1 LVSPH
6 GIKESILEQVALE
19 WLATLGWEV
28 VPSSALEP
36 SETGERQSYETVV
49 LAERLRSALEVINP
63 KVPAS
68 AIESAIHTIL
78 KREAPTLEQNN
89 QSFHRLVTDGIAV
102 DVAEGGVVK
111 SYHLRLFDKVNL
123 DKNDWLASSQFTVI
137 DKTGAKVERRA
148 DIVLWVNGLPI
159 AVIELKNPALQSA
172 DIWSA
177 YAQLQT
183 YKHDIPSL
191 FLTNELLVIADDIH
205 ARVGSLTA
213 DDSRFQP
220 WRTIDGSNLA
230 KGSDQP
236 LKVLIEGVFDK
247 ERLLDLITGF
257 ITFEVDRGKLV
268 KKLAGYHQFHAVRRA
283 VEETRRAT
291 AKKGDGKIGVV
302 WHTQGSGKSLTM
314 LFYAGKLV
322 RVPELENPT
331 IVVITDR
338 NDLDDQLFG
347 TFAQARNLLR
357 QTPQQAED
365 RAQLRKL
372 FETSASGGVYFTTIQ
387 KFLPPEGQKGGALSS
402 RKNIIVIADE
412 AHRSQYGLKSKVNQK
427 GEIVLGLAQLMREA
441 LPNASFIGFT
451 GTPIDLAD
459 KSTIQVFGDYIDI
472 YDIRRAVEDKAVVPI
487 YYENRLAKLE
497 LDDDQKPEIDPRF
510 EEVTESEEES
520 SKEKLK
526 REWSAL
532 EAIAGTPKRLR
543 KVAKDLVEHYE
554 KRDAELAGKALV
566 VCMSRRICVDLYD
579 EIIKLRPAWAPSTND
594 DDEDDEGGGLDESGS
609 IKVVMTGSAS
619 DVAKLRP
626 HIRSKQRRERLAA
639 RFKDPKDPLKIVIVR
654 DMWLTGFDAPCL
666 HTLYV
671 DKPMRGHNL
680 MQAIARVNRVFGD
693 KPGGLVVD
701 YIGIA
706 PFLKEAMKTY
716 ADAKGD
722 GEVTHD
728 QAQAV
733 AVMKTEL
740 ERCRD
745 RFHGFDVAGF
755 LVGTPK
761 KRLAMLP
768 AAREHVL
775 KQKVAA
781 AGYLVDVSGTASKA
795 GDGLAK
801 APARGAKPVA
811 LPRTGGANKPDK
823 KRPDGYDLFMDACR
837 RLTQA
842 FALAAPHEECDKIRD
857 EVAFYQAVRVGL
869 LKLADRSTPSS
880 AAKLEHAVRQIV
892 NNAVV
897 TEEIIDVFSAAGLA
911 RPDISVLSDE
921 FLEDV
926 KNLEYKNLALELLHK
941 LLNAEVKTPGKR
953 GIVQS
958 RKFSEMLEEAILR
971 YQSRALDTAQVIE
984 QLIELA
990 KAIRSSNAKGEELKL
1005 SKEEFAFYDALADNE
1020 SAVKKLKDEGL
1031 SQIARELTKTLR
1043 NDATT
1048 DWNVREQA
1056 QAKLRLAV
1064 KSVLRKFGYPPDAQ
1078 EKAVKLV
1085 LEQAKDLKLNFVD
1098 GWSESQPPA
1107 WAKPPDSDVEAEQPF
1122 PYPIA
1127 VFDVLVESQVEAGL
1141 RFKTRLDGFERA
1153 MVFLISLQVAR
1164 IREIH
1169 GPKADE
1175 SILAALGG
1183 DLGPPRAAMGTWL
1196 EAARRLAAELPFE
1209 SHDPV
1214 DRASRSLVNGKG
1226 SPSEL
1231 ANRLATEIVPL
1242 RNKHS
1247 HAVVKNEAVVAE
1259 KEGAVHALWKELLV
1273 HLAPLRETRLV
1284 SIAKIHELKGSGA
1297 RYGLRQLQG
1306 GSRPFKVL
1314 DEIVDHKLENDWCYA
1329 FREGQAPLSL
1339 SPFLRCQHSPVS
1351 EQSELY
1357 VASGIRLVAAKGQ
1370 ELIELTSDE
1379 TIKLK
1384 A

>member
-1 LVSPH
+1 VSAH
-6 GIKESILEQVALE
+6 GIKESVLEEVALE
-19 WLATLGWEV
+19 WLEALGWEI
-28 VPSSALEP
+28 VPSTSLEP
-36 SETGERQSYETVV
+36 SESGERQSYETVV
-49 LAERLRSALEVINP
+49 LEKRLRRALEAINP
-63 KVPAS
+63 KVPPS
-68 AIESAIHTIL
+68 AIESAVHTIL
-78 KREAPTLEQNN
+78 KREGPTLEQNN
-89 QSFHRLVTDGIAV
+89 QSFHRLVTDGISV
-102 DVAEGGVVK
+102 EVAEGGVVK
-111 SYHLRLFDKVNL
+111 SYYLRLFDKVYL

-159 AVIELKNPALQSA
+159 AVIELKNPTLETA

-191 FLTNELLVIADDIH
+191 FLTNELLVISDDVH
-205 ARVGSLTA
+205 ARIGSLTA

-220 WRTIDGSNLA
+220 WRTINGSNSA
-230 KGSDQP
+230 KDSDQA

-257 ITFEVDRGKLV
+257 IIFEVDRGKLL

-283 VEETRRAT
+283 VAETRRAT

-314 LFYAGKLV
+314 VFYAGKLV

-331 IVVITDR
+331 MVVITDR

-357 QTPQQAED
+357 QMPQQAED

-372 FETSASGGVYFTTIQ
+372 LEMSASGGVYFTTIQ

-451 GTPIDLAD
+451 GTPIDLED
-459 KSTIQVFGDYIDI
+459 KSTIQVFGDYIHI

-497 LDDDQKPEIDPRF
+497 LDDDQKPEIDPKF

-532 EAIAGTPKRLR
+532 EVIAGTLKRLR
-543 KVAKDLVEHYE
+543 KIAKDLVEHYE
-554 KRDAELAGKALV
+554 KRDAELTGKALV
-566 VCMSRRICVDLYD
+566 VCMSRRICVALYD
-579 EIIKLRPAWAPSTND
+579 EIIKLRPAWAPSADEGD
-594 DDEDDEGGGLDESGS
+594 DDDHEGGNLDESGS

-619 DVAKLRP
+619 DVAEFRP
-626 HIRSKQRRERLAA
+626 HVRSKQRRERLAA

-716 ADAKGD
+716 ADAKGQ

-728 QAQAV
+728 QSQAV

-745 RFHGFDVAGF
+745 RFHGLDVAGF
-755 LVGTPK
+755 LKGTPK
-761 KRLAMLP
+761 KRLEMLP

-775 KQKVAA
+775 KQRVA
-781 AGYLVDVSGTASKA
+781 AGYQLDVSGSASKVA
-795 GDGLAK
+795 DGFAK
-801 APARGAKPVA
+801 ATAKTAKAVA
-811 LPRTGGANKPDK
+811 LPKNGGAKKSDK
-823 KRPDGYDLFMDACR
+823 KRPDGHDLFMDGCR

-869 LKLADRSTPSS
+869 LKLADKSTPSS

-897 TEEIIDVFSAAGLA
+897 TEEIIDIFSAAGIA
-911 RPDISVLSDE
+911 KPDISVLSDE

-926 KNLEYKNLALELLHK
+926 KNLQHKNLALELLLK
-941 LLNAEVKTPGKR
+941 LLNTEVKTPGKR

-990 KAIRSSNAKGEELKL
+990 KTIRSSNAKGKELKL

-1031 SQIARELTKTLR
+1031 SEIARELTKTLR
-1043 NDATT
+1043 KNATT

-1085 LEQAKDLKLNFVD
+1085 LEQAKDLQLNFVD
-1098 GWSESQPPA
+1098 GWSESLPPA
-1107 WAKPPDSDVEAEQPF
+1107 WVSPPDVASQAEQPF

-1153 MVFLISLQVAR
+1153 FVFLISLQVAR

-1169 GPKADE
+1169 GLKADE
-1175 SILAALGG
+1175 LILAALGG
-1183 DLGPPRAAMGTWL
+1183 DMGPPRAAIGTWL
-1196 EAARRLAAELPFE
+1196 EAARRLAAILPVD

-1214 DRASRSLVNGKG
+1214 DRASRALVTPKG

-1259 KEGAVHALWKELLV
+1259 KEGAVHALWKALLV
-1273 HLAPLRETRLV
+1273 HLAPLREVRLV

-1314 DEIVDHKLENDWCYA
+1314 DETVDHKLENDWCYA
-1329 FREGQAPLSL
+1329 FRESQAPLPL
-1339 SPFLRCQHSPVS
+1339 SPFLRCQHSTVS

-1357 VASGIRLVAAKGQ
+1357 VASGVRLVASKGQ